1 MLYFN
6 KGAGEQVLPKKFER
20 IVKMAG
26 FFSVD
31 SKLYRF
37 MSKLTDL
44 FKLNFMWLV
53 FSLPIVTIGISTTA
67 AYTVALKMAE
77 GQEGYIC
84 GEFLKA
90 FKANWKQGLVMSVI
104 TIVCVWAVYLD
115 FRIFNAAEENSVV
128 FLIIGIVSAYIL
140 GFSLLYAYPLLARY
154 ENTVMNTLKNSFRIS
169 MKYFLRSLLLVILV
183 AFELAV
189 MFWSLETLILLVLVG
204 PAFVMLTVSSF
215 AMIIFRE
222 LEKVPGTVA
231 EAESTADVTENGTE
245 ENTEE

>member
-1 MLYFN
+1 
-6 KGAGEQVLPKKFER
+6 
-20 IVKMAG
+20 MAG

-31 SKLYRF
+31 SKLYKF

-44 FKLNFMWLV
+44 FKLNFIWLV

-77 GQEGYIC
+77 GQEGYIG

-104 TIVCVWAVYLD
+104 TIICVWAVYLD
-115 FRIFNAAEENSVV
+115 FQIFNAVEDNAVF
-128 FLIIGIVSAYIL
+128 FLIIGIVAAYIL

-169 MKYFLRSLLLVILV
+169 MKYFLRSLLLVLLV

-189 MFWSLETLILLVLVG
+189 MFWTPETLILLVLVG

-222 LEKVPGTVA
+222 LEKIPGTVA
-231 EAESTADVTENGTE
+231 ESAETESTADSAKENLE
-245 ENTEE
+245 E

>member
-1 MLYFN
+1 
-6 KGAGEQVLPKKFER
+6 
-20 IVKMAG
+20 
-26 FFSVD
+26 
-31 SKLYRF
+31 
-37 MSKLTDL
+37 
-44 FKLNFMWLV
+44 
-53 FSLPIVTIGISTTA
+53 
-67 AYTVALKMAE
+67 
-77 GQEGYIC
+77 
-84 GEFLKA
+84 
-90 FKANWKQGLVMSVI
+90 MSVI

>member
-1 MLYFN
+1 
-6 KGAGEQVLPKKFER
+6 
-20 IVKMAG
+20 MAG
-26 FFSVD
+26 FFSTD

-44 FKLNFMWLV
+44 FKLNFLWLV
-53 FSLPIVTIGISTTA
+53 FSLPIVTLGISTTA

-77 GQEGYIC
+77 GQEGYIG

-90 FKANWKQGLVMSVI
+90 FKANWKQGLVMSFI
-104 TIVCVWAVYLD
+104 TIICVWAVYLD
-115 FRIFNAAEENSVV
+115 FQIFRAAEENAYV
-128 FLIIGIVSAYIL
+128 FLIVGIVAAYVL

-154 ENTVMNTLKNSFRIS
+154 ENTVINTLKNSFRIS
-169 MKYFLRSLLLVILV
+169 MKYFLRSLLLVLLI
-183 AFELAV
+183 AFEIAV
-189 MFWSLETLILLVLVG
+189 MFWNLATLILIVIVG

-231 EAESTADVTENGTE
+231 EPVSAETDGTDIADE
-245 ENTEE
+245 